1 MGGAG
6 GFNSYYCSI
15 IILNTCTVDGPGR
28 AGATGWPGRAGT
40 GARVAGG
47 QGHRGSIGPELGGA
61 IAKLVLDA
69 AVYTPL
75 LGAGLDAEAAVAAF
89 RARTEQ

>member
-1 MGGAG
+1 MREKQPSKIA
-6 GFNSYYCSI
+6 
-15 IILNTCTVDGPGR
+15 LNY
-28 AGATGWPGRAGT
+28 WE
-40 GARVAGG
+40 
-47 QGHRGSIGPELGGA
+47 ELGGA